1 MKIKTLIIALA
12 GMAFLAG
19 PALAGNR
26 VDKNNEN
33 RRMCNGKL
41 HAKHVSKA
49 DWQAEREKCAPDP
62 VAYQ

>member
-1 MKIKTLIIALA
+1 MKIKTLFVALV
-12 GMAFLAG
+12 GISFLAG

-26 VDKNNEN
+26 LDKTNEN
-33 RRMCNGKL
+33 KRMCVGKL

-49 DWQAEREKCAPDP
+49 NWQGEMDKCAPDP